1 MDGWTANHFKF
12 ALEKVYRP
20 LLAVI
25 GVSVLITHQ
34 SERMSHS
41 KEANEFLTN
50 ITNLLDAQR
59 ESSYETFDVIFIMI
73 ITGFINLMTIIGNI
87 LVIISIK
94 MNRHLRT
101 INNYFLFSLAC
112 ADLILGLFTMNV
124 FTIYTAF
131 GYWPMGPVFCD
142 LWLVVDYVVN
152 NASGMNLLVISFDRY
167 FCVTKPLSYPVMR
180 TTKIAGIMIATA
192 WVVPFLLWAPAIV
205 FWQFIVGK
213 RTVPEGECYPQ
224 LFSNPI
230 ITLVIVIAVFYL
242 PVTIMVTLYMRISC
256 ASKSRMKWAKKISEP
271 RKGFGSPSLWKAKMV
286 KLNTNNTSN
295 GSGVLPHAQTQSIK
309 LTTEATIEKCG
320 QQERNEIFIET
331 DSLEFV
337 SPNQKKEGETQE
349 SASFYTTRSQV
360 IMDPV
365 KLASMKIASKSQT
378 SGSTPIIVGLAIDSS
393 NMESDISEVRADDK
407 INKMAKLP
415 TNTVKVATHRD
426 KTVTRTI
433 LAIILVFI
441 ITWTPYFVMVIIAT
455 FCPTCITRTIWNI
468 GNWVVYVNSTINP
481 ACYALCNATFKKTF
495 KSLLF
500 CQYKNIGTT
509 R

>member
-1 MDGWTANHFKF
+1 
-12 ALEKVYRP
+12 
-20 LLAVI
+20 
-25 GVSVLITHQ
+25 
-34 SERMSHS
+34 MSRS

-50 ITNLLDAQR
+50 LTNLFDAQR
-59 ESSYETFDVIFIMI
+59 ESSYETFEVIFIMI
-73 ITGFINLMTIIGNI
+73 MTGSINLITIIGNI

-94 MNRHLRT
+94 INRHLRT

-152 NASGMNLLVISFDRY
+152 NVSGMNLLVISFDRY

-180 TTKIAGIMIATA
+180 TTKIAGIMIAIA
-192 WVVPFLLWAPAIV
+192 WVVPFFLWAPAIV
-205 FWQFIVGK
+205 FWQFIIGK

-224 LFSNPI
+224 LFSNPA
-230 ITLVIVIAVFYL
+230 ITLVIVIVVFYL

-256 ASKSRMKWAKKISEP
+256 ASKSQIKGAKKISEP
-271 RKGFGSPSLWKAKMV
+271 RKDFGFPSLWNAKMV
-286 KLNTNNTSN
+286 KPSTNNTSN
-295 GSGVLPHAQTQSIK
+295 GSGGLPHAQTQNAK
-309 LTTEATIEKCG
+309 VAAEATIEKCG
-320 QQERNEIFIET
+320 QQERNETFIET
-331 DSLEFV
+331 DSLEFA
-337 SPNQKKEGETQE
+337 SPNQKKEGAIQE
-349 SASFYTTRSQV
+349 SASFCTTQSQV
-360 IMDPV
+360 IRDPIKIV
-365 KLASMKIASKSQT
+365 SMKIVSNSQT
-378 SGSTPIIVGLAIDSS
+378 SGSTSIIAGLAIDSS
-393 NMESDISEVRADDK
+393 NMDNDIREVRADDK
-407 INKMAKLP
+407 IIKMAKLP
-415 TNTVKVATHRD
+415 TNTTKVAANRD

-441 ITWTPYFVMVIIAT
+441 ITWAPYFVMVIIAT

-495 KSLLF
+495 KNLLF